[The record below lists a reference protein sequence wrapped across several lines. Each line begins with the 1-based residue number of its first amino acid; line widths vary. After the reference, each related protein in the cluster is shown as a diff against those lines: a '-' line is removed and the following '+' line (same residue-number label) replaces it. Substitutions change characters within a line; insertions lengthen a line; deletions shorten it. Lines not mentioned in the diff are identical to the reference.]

1 MLRGVK
7 KKHKALKIVII
18 TIISFIVLAIIFGL
32 VCVLLAVQNP
42 YKEKY
47 STTDTVTIDADFV
60 AEVAK
65 AAVFGKEYKADDQ
78 EVNSYIRKGI
88 TSQEN
93 TKLKDLAIYFHENN
107 KSEIYGRVNVDI
119 PVLNYSG
126 DFGIYCEADFHLNND
141 NKVLEITLSN
151 AKLGMLPIH
160 DSILEKVIA
169 DTLKDKFEHKKTVIY
184 FPISLETEV
193 EGIDLKVSLE
203 EFAPHEGSVSVK
215 SNKIL
220 ADTLDSAT
228 DRAKEWIVENK
239 DKLLEY
245 GDDMEQWL
253 DENQDKL
260 KEYESQAED
269 WVDNN
274 QDTISEYGNKLE
286 QWASENS
293 ETISEY
299 TDKAKGWLSEHI
311 N

>member
-1 MLRGVK
+1 MLNSVK

-18 TIISFIVLAIIFGL
+18 TIVSLIVLAVIFGT

-47 STTDTVTIDADFV
+47 STTDTVTINADLV
-60 AEVAK
+60 AEIAK
-65 AAVFGKEYKADDQ
+65 SAVFGKEYIADNQ
-78 EVNSYIRKGI
+78 EINSYIRKGI
-88 TSQEN
+88 DSKKN
-93 TKLKDLAIYFHENN
+93 SKLKDLAIYFHNNN
-107 KSEIYGRVNVDI
+107 KAEIYGRVNVDI

-126 DFGIYCEADFHLNND
+126 DFDIYCEADFHLNHN
-141 NKVLEITLSN
+141 NKMLEITLSN

-160 DSILEKVIA
+160 NSILEKVIES
-169 DTLKDKFEHKKTVIY
+169 TLKNKLEYKKTIIY

-193 EGIDLKVSLE
+193 EGIELKVSLE
-203 EFAPHEGSVSVK
+203 EFTPNEGSVSIK

-228 DRAKEWIVENK
+228 DRAKEWIAENR
-239 DKLLEY
+239 DRLLEY

-253 DENQDKL
+253 DENRDKL
-260 KEYESQAED
+260 KEYENKAED

-286 QWASENS
+286 QWANENS